1 MHGTTGNRC
10 VLEGVSHVVFGFNKT
25 SGQESVHPSQCIQAA
40 DGMTRK
46 RSRAPRSVETA
57 PATVRFV
64 PGPWLVFGV
73 ALVVRLL
80 HVWQM
85 QGTPFFST
93 LMGDSRGYDRW
104 AAEIAGGDWL
114 GREVF
119 YQAPLYPY
127 FLGAI
132 YSLFGRDLLFVRVI
146 QAVIGAAGC
155 AALAAAGRRW
165 LTPAAGAVAGL
176 MLALYP
182 PAIFF
187 DGLLQKSV
195 LDVFFVC
202 AALAVIGRVSSGAAA
217 AVWWAGLGV
226 TLGALSLTRENAL
239 VLVVLVLAWAVWIG
253 HTRAASARP
262 LRHRLA
268 AVGLTA
274 VGLIAVLGPVVLRNN
289 LVGGGLYLTTSQFGS
304 NLFIG
309 NNPAADGSYMS
320 LRAGRGSPEYERVD
334 ATALAEKATGRSL
347 TPGAV
352 SSYWTARTL
361 DYISEQPGDWLRLLA
376 RKARLLVSRDEIID
390 TESQESHAEYSWPHS
405 LPRTGLARRLGAT
418 AGVIGA
424 FVLWPDR
431 RRLWLLYA
439 MTAGYALSVIA
450 FFVVARYRQPLMP
463 LVLLFSAVGAI
474 ALYHAV
480 VERTARGLRLALIT
494 AAVFAVISN
503 WPLIEAGTPQ
513 AITENNLGT
522 ALQEDGRPQ
531 DAIDRYQRA
540 LAFDPDYAPALN
552 NLGTAL
558 RAAGRIDE
566 AVRTF
571 GQALARNGAAAS
583 VHYNLGNALMARGDA
598 AGAVKEFEAALA
610 VDPRSV
616 EATNNLG
623 QALAAIGPER
633 PRDRDVPPGAS
644 ASTTA
649 RSSGTATWRMRSR
662 RGGGARG
669 SGALRTRD
677 RPRAGGRSR
686 PIRLW
691 QPARRSR
698 RVRRR
703 RDCAARSHPAEAG
716 LRRGAQQS
724 GNRAGLAGTT
734 CPRRSRTGMKR
745 FGYGRTSKTRK
756 GICGKRGHRSSLSS
770 RRSALG
776 KDRRKLKADG

>member
-1 MHGTTGNRC
+1 
-10 VLEGVSHVVFGFNKT
+10 
-25 SGQESVHPSQCIQAA
+25 
-40 DGMTRK
+40 MTRK
-46 RSRAPRSVETA
+46 RSRAPRPVETT

-64 PGPWLVFGV
+64 PGPWMVFAV
-73 ALVVRLL
+73 ALAVRLL

-85 QGTPFFST
+85 QGTPFFAT

-132 YSLFGRDLLFVRVI
+132 YSLLGRDLFLVRII

-165 LTPAAGAVAGL
+165 LAPAAGAVAGL
-176 MLALYP
+176 MLSLYP

-202 AALAVIGRVSSGAAA
+202 AALAVIARVSSGDAA

-253 HTRAASARP
+253 RTRAASAKP
-262 LRHRLA
+262 QHRLA
-268 AVGLTA
+268 AAGLT
-274 VGLIAVLGPVVLRNN
+274 VLGLIAVLGPVVVRNN

-334 ATALAEKATGRSL
+334 ATALAEEATGQAL
-347 TPGAV
+347 TPSAV
-352 SSYWTARTL
+352 SSYWTGRTL
-361 DYISEQPGDWLRLLA
+361 DYVSAQPGDWMRLLA
-376 RKARLLVSRDEIID
+376 RKARLLVSSDEIID
-390 TESQESHAEYSWPHS
+390 TESQESHAEYSWPIRFLGPVWHAGVA
-405 LPRTGLARRLGAT
+405 LPL
-418 AGVIGA
+418 GVIGA

-439 MTAGYALSVIA
+439 MTAGYALSVVA

-463 LVLLFSAVGAI
+463 FVLLFSAVGAI
-474 ALYHAV
+474 ALYNAV
-480 VERTARGLRLALIT
+480 AERTARDLRLALIT
-494 AAVFAVISN
+494 AAAVAVISN

-566 AVRTF
+566 AVRAF
-571 GQALARNGAAAS
+571 GQALARNGAGAS

-610 VDPRSV
+610 GDPKSV

-623 QALAAIGPER
+623 QALAAIGQNDRAIETFRQAIALDDGSLIAHRNLANALASRGQAREAAAHFERAIVLAPADAAVRYDYGSLLVEIGAFDAGSTALREAIRLKPDYAEAHNNLGIALASQGRLPEAITHWEEAIR
-633 PRDRDVPPGAS
+633 VKPDFAD
-644 ASTTA
+644 A
-649 RSSGTATWRMRSR
+649 RENLRK
-662 RGGGARG
+662 ARG
-669 SGALRTRD
+669 
-677 RPRAGGRSR
+677 
-686 PIRLW
+686 
-691 QPARRSR
+691 Q
-698 RVRRR
+698 
-703 RDCAARSHPAEAG
+703 
-716 LRRGAQQS
+716 
-724 GNRAGLAGTT
+724 
-734 CPRRSRTGMKR
+734 
-745 FGYGRTSKTRK
+745 
-756 GICGKRGHRSSLSS
+756 
-770 RRSALG
+770 
-776 KDRRKLKADG
+776 